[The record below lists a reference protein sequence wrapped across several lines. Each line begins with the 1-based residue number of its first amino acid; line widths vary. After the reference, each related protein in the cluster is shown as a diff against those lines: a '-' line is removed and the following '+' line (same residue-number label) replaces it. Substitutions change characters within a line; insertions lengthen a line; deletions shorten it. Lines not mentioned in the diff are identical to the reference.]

1 MASFEEAAV
10 HEIGIVDDIV
20 SAIRAR
26 LKDVAQDS
34 RVKKVNIAIGELEHV
49 TPEHFEFHFRE
60 RTKGTPLEDAE
71 LCFKKVEA
79 RFRCKSCYSE
89 FSAKEGLSGC
99 PNCKAK
105 INDAIEGTG
114 IHVESV
120 ELA

>member
-1 MASFEEAAV
+1 MLSEDETM

-20 SAIRAR
+20 SAVRAK

-49 TPEHFEFHFRE
+49 TPDHFEFHFRE
-60 RTKGTPLEDAE
+60 RTKDTSLEGAE

-79 RFRCKSCYSE
+79 RFRCKGCGFE
-89 FSAKEGLSGC
+89 FSAKQGLSGC
-99 PNCKAK
+99 PKCKAK
-105 INDAIEGTG
+105 TNDAIEGTG
-114 IHVESV
+114 VHVESV